1 MAVAKIIRNLLKQF
15 YGIGATPVYSACG
28 PFTKLTEENSPEI
41 DDTAFIGDKNGSPTV
56 TGYKNK
62 WSFEAHVHEG
72 DAVVDDLLAIAR
84 GQKVGS
90 DCERVLVDVDLNKA
104 DRTVSGSY
112 YARKFKIAVECTPPA
127 GDPKSITKITGN
139 FHQIG
144 DLAEGIFDPTTKT
157 WADTAYTPAE

>member
-1 MAVAKIIRNLLKQF
+1 MAVVKITRNLLKQF
-15 YGIGATPVYSACG
+15 LGIGATPTYHACG
-28 PFTKLTEENSPEI
+28 PFTKLAEENSPEI

-62 WSFEAHVHEG
+62 WSFEAQVHEG
-72 DAVVDDLLAIAR
+72 DPIIDDLLSIAR

-90 DCERVLVDVDLNKA
+90 DCERVLVDCDLNKA
-104 DRTVSGSY
+104 DSAVSGSY
-112 YARKFKIAVECTPPA
+112 YARKFAIAVECTPPA

-144 DLAEGIFDPTTKT
+144 DLVEGIFNPTTKT
-157 WADTAYTPAE
+157 WADTAYTPAA